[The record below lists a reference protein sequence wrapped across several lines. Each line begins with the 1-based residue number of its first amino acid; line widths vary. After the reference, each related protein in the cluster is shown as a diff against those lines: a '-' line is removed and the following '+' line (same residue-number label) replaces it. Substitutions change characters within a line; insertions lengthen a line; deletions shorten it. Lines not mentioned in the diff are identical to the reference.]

1 MTDRIVILEQM
12 LEANGRERPQTEFLK
27 AASAALTVVISN
39 LKAHNGELSR
49 LCEEQRLKR
58 VRDSQAPIAKSQ
70 AAPAMA
76 ETDRL
81 KPGLQT

>member
-12 LEANGRERPQTEFLK
+12 LQANLRERPQTDFLK
-27 AASAALTVVISN
+27 AASAALTEAIN
-39 LKAHNGELSR
+39 QLKAHNGELSR

-70 AAPAMA
+70 AEATPSPQNEGA
-76 ETDRL
+76 
-81 KPGLQT
+81 KV